1 MSDLG
6 RILLE
11 AIARQAIDE
20 PRLALIPSFDELL
33 ARAEYEVDEPEH
45 VGTTW
50 DMLPPRT
57 RGRRIRRMRAIL
69 DALETQSV
77 DSPMVALVARARR

>member
-11 AIARQAIDE
+11 AMAQQAIDE
-20 PRLALIPSFDELL
+20 RGRALVPSLDELM
-33 ARAEYEVDEPEH
+33 ARAEYEVDDPEH
-45 VGTTW
+45 VGGTW
-50 DMLPPRT
+50 EMLPPRA

-69 DALETQSV
+69 DTLETRSV
-77 DSPMVALVARARR
+77 DSPTVALVARARR

>member
-11 AIARQAIDE
+11 AMAQQAIDE
-20 PRLALIPSFDELL
+20 QGRALAPSLDELM
-33 ARAEYEVDEPEH
+33 ARAEYEVDDPEH
-45 VGTTW
+45 VNGTWET
-50 DMLPPRT
+50 LPPRT

-69 DALETQSV
+69 DTLETRSL
-77 DSPMVALVARARR
+77 DSPKVALIARARR

>member
-11 AIARQAIDE
+11 ALAQQAIDE
-20 PRLALIPSFDELL
+20 RRLEIVPSFDELL
-33 ARAEYEVDEPEH
+33 ARAEYEVDDPEH
-45 VGTTW
+45 VGGTW
-50 DMLPPRT
+50 EMLPPRT

-69 DALETQSV
+69 DGVETQSV
-77 DSPMVALVARARR
+77 GSPTAALVARARR